1 MTTLVVIPCGISK
14 IWKRN
19 PDAGPTEAKDAYT
32 GVPFKVNKEYAER
45 YGDHWVILSAKYGF
59 IEPNFI
65 IEKDY
70 NVTFKDPKTKPIGLS
85 ELESQVEGTLSNFDK
100 LVALGG
106 KDYTNIVES
115 VFKKTGTRIITPVKG
130 RPIGIALGMIK
141 EAIRN
146 NSPFE

>member
-19 PDAGPTEAKDAYT
+19 PEAGPTEAKDVYI

-59 IEPNFI
+59 IEPSFI

-70 NVTFKDPKTKPIGLS
+70 NVTFKDPKTKPISLS
-85 ELESQVEGTLSNFDK
+85 ELELQAKGKLSNFDK
-100 LVALGG
+100 VVALGG

-115 VFKKTGTRIITPVKG
+115 VFEKTGASVITPVKG
-130 RPIGIALGMIK
+130 CPIGVALGMIK

-146 NSPFE
+146 NSPFK